1 LTAQKYFLRGEW
13 IKNAPEKPV
22 FRGFWVQTHIFHR
35 KTTILRQEWIKNAPE
50 KPVFQGFM
58 GANTHISPQNDS
70 FAAFKVFGIQ
80 PFFQKGLA
88 GQGQSP
94 WKKAFGWSRAE
105 PLGN

>member
-13 IKNAPEKPV
+13 IKNAP
-22 FRGFWVQTHIFHR
+22 
-35 KTTILRQEWIKNAPE
+35 A

-58 GANTHISPQNDS
+58 GANTQISPQNDS

-88 GQGQSP
+88 GNG
-94 WKKAFGWSRAE
+94 AE
-105 PLGN
+105 PHKGIKSWKI